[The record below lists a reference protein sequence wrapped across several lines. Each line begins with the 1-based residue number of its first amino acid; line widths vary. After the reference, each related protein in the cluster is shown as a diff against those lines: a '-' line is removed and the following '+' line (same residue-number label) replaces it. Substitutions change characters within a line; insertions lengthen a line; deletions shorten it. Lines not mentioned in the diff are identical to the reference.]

1 MQIKEVFYWMDF
13 FVSAAEVDKADGFIF
28 QRKFFETVILFLRK
42 DMVILGSGLGGQNS
56 LQYENH

>member
-1 MQIKEVFYWMDF
+1 MDF
-13 FVSAAEVDKADGFIF
+13 FVSVAEVDKADGFIF